1 MFSTH
6 EEGDEKGESMIRN
19 TYHAQ
24 VRQAQRN
31 VSAADVDFILEYG
44 RRIYSGGVLHIFLG
58 RKDIPGDVVRNVGH
72 LEGTV
77 LVMDDTYDEPVLIT
91 VYRNR
96 KALKTIRSKQK
107 YLRAHWWQ
115 RIDRAEITA
124 LAS

>member
-1 MFSTH
+1 MRYDIRIEKMFSTH
-6 EEGDEKGESMIRN
+6 EEGDKKGESMIRN

-91 VYRNR
+91 LY
-96 KALKTIRSKQK
+96 
-107 YLRAHWWQ
+107 
-115 RIDRAEITA
+115 
-124 LAS
+124 

>member
-1 MFSTH
+1 
-6 EEGDEKGESMIRN
+6 MIRN

-44 RRIYSGGVLHIFLG
+44 RRIYSGGVLHVFLG
-58 RKDIPGDVVRNVGH
+58 RKDIPGDVVRAVGH

-107 YLRAHWWQ
+107 YLRTQWWQ
-115 RIDRAEITA
+115 RIDREEIRA